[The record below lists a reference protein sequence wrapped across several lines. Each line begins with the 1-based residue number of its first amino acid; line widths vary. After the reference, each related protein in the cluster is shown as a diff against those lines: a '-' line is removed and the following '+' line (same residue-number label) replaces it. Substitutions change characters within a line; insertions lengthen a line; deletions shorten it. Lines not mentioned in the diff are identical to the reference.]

1 MSIVTSCHDR
11 CAGPGAWSRVSAF
24 QQNVLPQAQGFCAT
38 ATSNGYGWGG
48 SGRGRGADPVGFDA
62 DESVLTRRQAEVLAL
77 RERGASQAA
86 IADRLGTSRANISK
100 VESSARENVRK
111 ARETVGFA
119 EALDAPV
126 HVEVEPGTDLYDV
139 PDAVYAAADDADVK
153 VPLSAPEV
161 MKRVSDVSE
170 DAVTDREVHRHLL

>member
-1 MSIVTSCHDR
+1 MDGEVPD
-11 CAGPGAWSRVSAF
+11 ADA
-24 QQNVLPQAQGFCAT
+24 VLT
-38 ATSNGYGWGG
+38 
-48 SGRGRGADPVGFDA
+48 RVGFDA

-77 RERGASQAA
+77 RERGAAQAD

-170 DAVTDREVHRHLL
+170 DAVTDREVHRHLLVTVTANDELRVRVGPDEAP

>member
-1 MSIVTSCHDR
+1 MDGEVPD
-11 CAGPGAWSRVSAF
+11 ADA
-24 QQNVLPQAQGFCAT
+24 VLT
-38 ATSNGYGWGG
+38 
-48 SGRGRGADPVGFDA
+48 RVGFDA

-170 DAVTDREVHRHLL
+170 DAVTDREVHRHLLVTVTANDELRVRVGPDEAP

>member
-1 MSIVTSCHDR
+1 MDGEVPD
-11 CAGPGAWSRVSAF
+11 ADA
-24 QQNVLPQAQGFCAT
+24 VLA
-38 ATSNGYGWGG
+38 
-48 SGRGRGADPVGFDA
+48 RVGFDA

-86 IADRLGTSRANISK
+86 IADSLGTSRANISK

-111 ARETVGFA
+111 ARETVAFA
-119 EALDAPV
+119 EALGAPV
-126 HVEVEPGTDLYDV
+126 HVEIEPGTDLYDV

-161 MKRVSDVSE
+161 MKRVSDVDE
-170 DAVTDREVHRHLL
+170 DAVTDREVHSHLLVTVTANDELRVRVGPDEAP